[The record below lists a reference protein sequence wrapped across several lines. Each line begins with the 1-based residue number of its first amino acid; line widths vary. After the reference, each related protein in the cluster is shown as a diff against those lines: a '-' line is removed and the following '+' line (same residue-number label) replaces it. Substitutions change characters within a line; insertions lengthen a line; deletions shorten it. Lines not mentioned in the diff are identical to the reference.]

1 MTLDAWL
8 SLELDRERAAG
19 RARQLSVVPEGV
31 VSFASN
37 DYLGLSSHPQLKE
50 AAERSLASGTLGA
63 GASRLIAGHTR
74 AHQELE
80 DALAD
85 WKHTA
90 RALTFPSG
98 YAAACGTIPA
108 LVGPGDTVILDKLAH
123 ACLIDG
129 AKLSGATLRVFEHN
143 QPDALED
150 ILRWTR
156 EHHPECRILVV
167 TESVFSMDGDTAPLA
182 ALCALKERYGAWLM
196 VDEAHA
202 TGVFGPDGR
211 GLCGTPEVAGRVEVQ
226 MGTLG
231 KALGTAGGF
240 IAGSDALIQLLI
252 HRARTFLFTTA
263 SPPILAAATLAA
275 VRLARGREGH
285 ERRLRLARL
294 LEHFRHSA
302 PELPVHS
309 PIIPVVVGDE
319 VAASARAAALLAQ
332 GFHVPAIRYPT
343 VARGAARLRISL
355 TADHREEDIT
365 ALLQALQTAGKS

>member
-8 SLELDRERAAG
+8 LLELDRERAAG
-19 RARQLSVVPEGV
+19 QARQLAVVPEGV

-37 DYLGLSSHPQLKE
+37 DYLGLASHPQLRE
-50 AAERSLASGTLGA
+50 AAERTLAGGPMGA
-63 GASRLIAGHTR
+63 CASRLIAGHTR

-85 WKHTA
+85 WKRTA
-90 RALTFPSG
+90 RALAFPSG

-143 QPDALED
+143 QPGALED

-156 EHHPECRILVV
+156 ERHPDGRILVV
-167 TESVFSMDGDTAPLA
+167 TESVFSMDGDTAPLE

-211 GLCGTPEVAGRVEVQ
+211 GLCGSPEVAGRIEVQ

-263 SPPILAAATLAA
+263 SPPLLAAATLAA

-285 ERRLRLARL
+285 ERRLRMARL
-294 LEHFRHSA
+294 LEHFRHAA
-302 PELPVHS
+302 PDFPVRS
-309 PIIPVVVGDE
+309 PIIPVAVGDE
-319 VAASARAAALLAQ
+319 AAASARAAGLLAQ
-332 GFHVPAIRYPT
+332 GFHVPAIRHPT
-343 VARGAARLRISL
+343 VARGAARLRVSL
-355 TADHREEDIT
+355 TAAHREEDIT
-365 ALLQALQTAGKS
+365 ALAQTLQKTENS

>member
-8 SLELDRERAAG
+8 LLELDRERAAG
-19 RARQLSVVPEGV
+19 QARQLAVVPEGV

-37 DYLGLSSHPQLKE
+37 DYLGLASHPQLAE
-50 AAERSLASGTLGA
+50 AAGQALAGGPVGA
-63 GASRLIAGHTR
+63 CASRLIAGHTR

-85 WKHTA
+85 WKRTA
-90 RALTFPSG
+90 RALVFPSG

-143 QPDALED
+143 QPGALED

-156 EHHPECRILVV
+156 AHHPEGRILVV
-167 TESVFSMDGDTAPLA
+167 TESVFSMDGDTAPLE

-211 GLCGTPEVAGRVEVQ
+211 GLCGSPEVAGRIEVQ

-263 SPPILAAATLAA
+263 SPPLLAAATLAA

-294 LEHFRHSA
+294 LEHFRHTA
-302 PELPVHS
+302 PDHPVRS
-309 PIIPVVVGDE
+309 PIIPVAVGDE
-319 VAASARAAALLAQ
+319 ATASTRAASLLDR
-332 GFHVPAIRYPT
+332 GFHVPAIRHPT

-355 TADHREEDIT
+355 TASHREEDIT
-365 ALLQALQTAGKS
+365 ALAQALQKAENS